1 MKLLTFRK
9 RGERTIRIGGLSV
22 RGGIVD
28 LTSAYASYLFKRKE
42 PNPIPFANA
51 YIPMDTIEFLKGSW
65 VSSHHWTSEC
75 WSRKN
80 DRKGED

>member
-1 MKLLTFRK
+1 MELLSFRK

-28 LTSAYASYLFKRKE
+28 LTSAYASYLLERGE
-42 PNPIPFANA
+42 PNPIPFAHA
-51 YIPMDTIEFLKGSW
+51 SIPLDMIEFLKGSW
-65 VSSHHWTSEC
+65 VSSHRWTSEC